1 MPTAL
6 RIEQLRLLIP
16 AVVLLAAAPSY
27 AQSDTGDDDRFG
39 IELEFGAVGFSRN
52 DVRVPS
58 TTGTEFDM
66 TDLTGSG
73 PDFFARINGHWNIN
87 DRHGVRLVLAPLEV
101 SGTGELQQDT
111 EFAGETFSPGT
122 TEGIYKFNAYKLT
135 YRYKLRDRGA
145 WRWRIGFTGVIRD
158 ANIELRQGALRAND
172 DDVGFVPALHVSGE
186 YRFNDRWLFA
196 LDFDG
201 LAGGPGRLFD
211 VALKLE
217 YDLDERW
224 RIGGGYRTLEGGA
237 DTDDV
242 YTFAWLHYGVLNVS
256 YRF

>member
-1 MPTAL
+1 MPIRPRIAL
-6 RIEQLRLLIP
+6 PRFPFFLMT
-16 AVVLLAAAPSY
+16 LLAAA
-27 AQSDTGDDDRFG
+27 QSWGQSGASEDDRFG
-39 IELEFGAVGFSRN
+39 IGLEFGPVWFSKN
-52 DVRVPS
+52 DVRVPGN
-58 TTGTEFDM
+58 TGTQFDM

-73 PDFFARINGHWNIN
+73 PDVFARLDGYWNIN
-87 DRHGVRLVLAPLEV
+87 DRHGLRLVLAPLEV
-101 SGTGELQQDT
+101 SGTGELREDT
-111 EFAGETFSPGT
+111 DFAGETFTAGA

-135 YRYKLRDRGA
+135 YRYTFRDRGA

-172 DDVGFVPALHVSGE
+172 DDVGFVPALHLSGE
-186 YRFNDRWLFA
+186 YRFSDRWLFA

-217 YDLDERW
+217 HDLTERW
-224 RIGGGYRTLEGGA
+224 RIGAGYRALEGGA

-242 YTFAWLHYGVLNVS
+242 YTFAWLHYAVLDLS